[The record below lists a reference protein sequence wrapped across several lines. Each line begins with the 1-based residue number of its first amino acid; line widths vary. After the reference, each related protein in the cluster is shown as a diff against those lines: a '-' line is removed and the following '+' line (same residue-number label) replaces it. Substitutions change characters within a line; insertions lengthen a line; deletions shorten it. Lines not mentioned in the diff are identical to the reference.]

1 MAFIAC
7 GLNHKTAPIAVRE
20 TLALTMEQQKKL
32 LDAILD
38 VPQINEAIILS
49 TCNRTELYCE
59 IQNPD
64 LLLSWVANYFHLPLE
79 QIQTY
84 FYLLADQAAIK
95 QLLRVASG
103 LDSMMLGES
112 QILGQMKQAFQHAE
126 ACGAVGTT
134 LRQIFPF
141 VFGASKRIR
150 NQSGIS
156 QHATSV
162 AFAGAKLIQQQFPNS
177 TDLSVL
183 LIGSGET
190 ASLVTKYLYQQ
201 GCRNFSVASRSI
213 NHSNKLAEQYA
224 GQLIDIQ
231 AIDTALTKADI
242 VVSATACPYPFI
254 SVTMMRT
261 VLAQRPQTPLF
272 LLDLAVPRDIEPGV
286 AQLPNVT
293 LYNVD
298 DLERITQEGLQQRQT
313 AARHAEKLTDYEL
326 QTFMHQHRA
335 LRAKGLICDYRTTME
350 SFAEQELQRAI
361 QKLAKGTNQIEVMAE
376 FSQRLIKKFTHIPT
390 IGLRQ
395 AALDQRDEILDLAH
409 SLFHTTQQS
418 YEDIT

>member
-7 GLNHKTAPIAVRE
+7 GLNHKTAPIDVRE
-20 TLALTMEQQKKL
+20 TLALTLEQQKTL
-32 LDAILD
+32 LDALLD
-38 VPQINEAIILS
+38 VPQINEATLLS
-49 TCNRTELYCE
+49 TCNRSELYCE

-64 LLLSWVANYFHLPLE
+64 LLLPWFAQYFHLPLE
-79 QIQTY
+79 KIQSY
-84 FYLLADQAAIK
+84 FYVLSDQEAIK
-95 QLLRVASG
+95 HVLRVASG

-112 QILGQMKQAFQHAE
+112 QILGQMKQAYQYAE
-126 ACGAVGTT
+126 TCGAVGNT

-141 VFGASKRIR
+141 AFGATKRIR

-162 AFAGAKLIQQQFPNS
+162 AFAGAKLIQQHFS
-177 TDLSVL
+177 HRADLSVL

-190 ASLVTKYLYQQ
+190 ASLVAKYLYQQ
-201 GCRNFSVASRSI
+201 GCRHFTVASRSAE
-213 NHSNKLAEQYA
+213 HSNKLAEQYA

-231 AIDTALTKADI
+231 TIDTALMTADI

-254 SVTMMRT
+254 SVTMMQS
-261 VLAQRPQTPLF
+261 VLAQRQKGPLF
-272 LLDLAVPRDIEPGV
+272 LLDLAVPRDIEPNVGEL
-286 AQLPNVT
+286 ANVT

-298 DLERITQEGLQQRQT
+298 DLERITQEGLQQRQA
-313 AARHAEKLTDYEL
+313 AARHAEKLIDYEL
-326 QTFMHQHRA
+326 QSFMHQHRA
-335 LRAKGLICDYRTTME
+335 LRAKELICDYRTTME
-350 SFAEQELQRAI
+350 SFAEQELQRAL
-361 QKLAKGTNQIEVMAE
+361 QKLAKGINQIEVMAE

-395 AALDQRDEILDLAH
+395 AAIDQRDDMLDLAH

-418 YEDIT
+418 YEDLT

>member
-7 GLNHKTAPIAVRE
+7 GLNHKTAPIDVRE
-20 TLALTMEQQKKL
+20 TLALTLEQQKTL
-32 LDAILD
+32 LDALLD
-38 VPQINEAIILS
+38 VPQINEAAILS

-64 LLLSWVANYFHLPLE
+64 CLLPWFAHYFHLPLE
-79 QIQTY
+79 KIQTY
-84 FYLLADQAAIK
+84 FYLLADQEAIK

-112 QILGQMKQAFQHAE
+112 QILGQLKQAYQHAE
-126 ACGAVGTT
+126 ACGAVGNA
-134 LRQIFPF
+134 LRQILPF
-141 VFGASKRIR
+141 AFGATKRIR

-162 AFAGAKLIQQQFPNS
+162 AFAGAKLIQQQFPDSAN
-177 TDLSVL
+177 LSVL

-190 ASLVTKYLYQQ
+190 ASLVAKYLYQQ
-201 GCRNFSVASRSI
+201 GCRHFTVASRSAE
-213 NHSNKLAEQYA
+213 HSNKLADQYA

-231 AIDTALTKADI
+231 AIDTALIRTDI

-254 SVTMMRT
+254 SAKMMRN
-261 VLAQRPQTPLF
+261 VVAQRPQTPLF
-272 LLDLAVPRDIEPGV
+272 LLDLAVPRDIESGV
-286 AQLPNVT
+286 GQLPNIT

-298 DLERITQEGLQQRQT
+298 DLERITQEGLQQRQ
-313 AARHAEKLTDYEL
+313 AAAQHAEKLIDYEIK
-326 QTFMHQHRA
+326 TFMHQHRA
-335 LRAKGLICDYRTTME
+335 LRAKELICDYRSTME
-350 SFAEQELQRAI
+350 SLAEQELQRAL

-390 IGLRQ
+390 VGLRQ
-395 AALDQRDEILDLAH
+395 AAIDQRDEILDLAH
-409 SLFHTTQQS
+409 SLFHTSQPS